1 MKTMPRASSVVRPEG
16 SACQKGLKRRR
27 ASPGEEEVRRR
38 RRLSPFLDERSESPS
53 RARIS
58 RIDSQLALVPL
69 VRCPQKR
76 SRPPSA
82 PHAASVQMIC
92 PHRRSA
98 ALVPEALMM
107 IVLTAAI
114 LLSTVTVAVSA
125 AGGVTNGDTANR
137 VVVDSSGDKSRPA
150 VVVCYYQTWAY
161 NRPSP
166 MTYDIENIPTDLCTH
181 LVYSFVGLD
190 NTTWKVTHVDEEFD
204 VGKDGLS
211 RFVSL
216 KKHHPHLKTLLAV
229 GGWAEGGKKYSDMVS
244 VRARRKAFIQS
255 AVDWLLEYGFDGFD
269 LDWEYPGASDR
280 QGKFSDKDN
289 FLKLVKEMRA
299 AFDEHKLLITCAV
312 PVAKFRLDEGY
323 EVEQLAKLLDHIH
336 VMSYDLRGNWAGFA
350 DVHSP
355 LFKRPFDQWSYEKLN
370 VHDGLRLWVDRGAP
384 RHKLIVG
391 VPLYGRTYTLG
402 SRDNHGLRAPVKKW
416 LNGGS
421 PGRYTNETGF
431 QAYFEVCE
439 NVLKNGWTR
448 EWDDMGKCPYAF
460 RDNQWIGYEDEKSV
474 AIKMEYIRKE
484 GYGGTMVWAVDMDDY
499 RGDCSEGRKN
509 PLMKIIHE
517 AMSSYR
523 VPPPEKATTEA
534 LARRGTSYPTSS
546 STTAKPRP
554 RPPPG
559 SLPDCSDYTWDFYPH
574 ETDCSKYY
582 QCGHGKPMLRSCN
595 SGTVW
600 DIDRNI
606 CNWPD
611 NVSREE
617 CKSPKDQEEDEDER
631 KR

>member
-1 MKTMPRASSVVRPEG
+1 
-16 SACQKGLKRRR
+16 
-27 ASPGEEEVRRR
+27 
-38 RRLSPFLDERSESPS
+38 
-53 RARIS
+53 
-58 RIDSQLALVPL
+58 
-69 VRCPQKR
+69 
-76 SRPPSA
+76 
-82 PHAASVQMIC
+82 MIC

-98 ALVPEALMM
+98 VLVPEALMM

-125 AGGVTNGDTANR
+125 AGGVTNGTAGDTANR

-229 GGWAEGGKKYSDMVS
+229 GGWAEGGKKYSDMVG

-474 AIKMEYIRKE
+474 AIKGCLQRCCHPSGWCPQRQQHRHHLHGRLDRELIRRSQRRRQRHQPEHFERHLDAGYWTHAALHQNRTMEYIRKE

-534 LARRGTSYPTSS
+534 HARRGTSYPTSS

-600 DIDRNI
+600 DIDRNV